1 MKKALLLIVLVI
13 SFTFLLTSLALASN
27 GVHAGPNMPQ
37 ETDACAGCH
46 RAHTGVQTGLLATGT
61 DRYSFCVSCHDGT
74 GANTNVNGGRFE
86 GIEGVL
92 PDGTNWNTGDD
103 GEDLKGLNGGGFVSV
118 AKYTGIA
125 SRDTFSGQTSR
136 HKIVGLDAGT
146 TFPAYGGGVAG
157 NGPGPQIALT
167 CTSCHDA
174 HGLDNADSSD
184 RYRML
189 LKTVDGVDLSG
200 VNISSWE
207 GDEAEDYTKIQLK
220 GGTAAFCAACHDQYL
235 ADGQYNAGD
244 NQGVKER
251 YRHEANGAL
260 SLGAGAPKTGNNETM
275 SENLNNKDS
284 VTGNPVH
291 AAPTTLLPTER
302 ATGAG
307 PSGTKGTDD
316 ALESDKMVCLTCHQ
330 AHGSSAVAGVN
341 STVLPASSSTLLR
354 MNERGVCQDCHQK

>member
-1 MKKALLLIVLVI
+1 MKTNRTIRIALVLMLSGLIAI
-13 SFTFLLTSLALASN
+13 FATNIAFASN
-27 GVHAGPNMPQ
+27 GVHAGPNFPQ

-61 DRYSFCVSCHDGT
+61 DKYSFCVSCHDGT

-86 GIEGVL
+86 GVEGIL

-103 GEDLKGLNGGGFVSV
+103 GEDLKGLNGGGFVS
-118 AKYTGIA
+118 AAAYTGVA
-125 SRDTFSGQTSR
+125 SRDTFVATTSR
-136 HKIVGLDAGT
+136 HKIVGLDAGAS
-146 TFPAYGGGVAG
+146 FPAYGGGAAG
-157 NGPGPQIALT
+157 SGPGPAIALT

-174 HGLDNADSSD
+174 HGIDNADNSD

-189 LKTVDGVDLSG
+189 LKNVDGVDLSG

-207 GDEAEDYTKIQLK
+207 GDDAEDYTKIQLK
-220 GGTAAFCAACHDQYL
+220 SGTTALCAACHDQYM

-244 NQGVKER
+244 GQGNTER

-260 SLGAGAPKTGNNETM
+260 SLGAGSPKTGNNETM

-284 VTGNPVH
+284 VTGLPVH
-291 AAPTTLLPTER
+291 GGITTVLPVEKQSN
-302 ATGAG
+302 ASVDVAE
-307 PSGTKGTDD
+307 
-316 ALESDKMVCLTCHQ
+316 ADKMVCLTCHQ
-330 AHGSSAVAGVN
+330 AHGSSASMSVN